1 MIICTEATQ
10 QAVSMCHLGKPCE
23 GRKVKKKIIINY
35 TDQ

>member
-10 QAVSMCHLGKPCE
+10 QALSMCHPGKLCE
-23 GRKVKKKIIINY
+23 GRKVKIIKINY